1 MKLIKTLTLAVA
13 IVFAFSTLSTAQTKD
28 ARKSG
33 KKEIKK
39 KAVKEARKEAK
50 RFKKDGYH
58 VSPGALPM
66 EKQIETAWIRQYE
79 IEEESGFPLYIV
91 ASGNSVANTQSAA
104 KLQATE
110 LAKLELAG
118 SISTQVAALI
128 ESSVANQQFNA
139 EEAASVT
146 KTVAAAKNIIAQELG
161 RTLPLFEI
169 YRTLNNKNVEV
180 FVRMAYN
187 SEKAKDVARRAIT
200 KKLEEETDIAHDK
213 LEKLMKWDN

>member
-1 MKLIKTLTLAVA
+1 MKLIKTLTLALA
-13 IVFAFSTLSTAQTKD
+13 IVFAFSTLTIAQDKST
-28 ARKSG
+28 RKQG

-50 RFKKDGYH
+50 SFKKQGYH

-79 IEEESGFPLYIV
+79 IEEDSGYPLYIV

-110 LAKLELAG
+110 IAKLELAG

-128 ESSVANQQFNA
+128 ETSIANQQFNS

-146 KTVAAAKNIIAQELG
+146 KTVAAAKSIIAQDLG

-169 YRTLNNKNVEV
+169 YRTLKNKNVEV

-187 SEKAKDVARRAIT
+187 SEKAMEVAQKAIS

>member
-1 MKLIKTLTLAVA
+1 MKLIKALTLTLAL
-13 IVFAFSTLSTAQTKD
+13 VFAFSTLTIAQDKST
-28 ARKSG
+28 RKAG

-50 RFKKDGYH
+50 SFKKQGYH

-79 IEEESGFPLYIV
+79 YDEDGYPLYIV

-128 ESSVANQQFNA
+128 ESSIANQQFNA

-146 KTVAAAKNIIAQELG
+146 KTVAASKNIIAQELG

-169 YRTLNNKNVEV
+169 YRTLKNKNVEV

-187 SEKAKDVARRAIT
+187 SQKANDIARKAIT

>member
-1 MKLIKTLTLAVA
+1 MKTRTILLMLLALT
-13 IVFAFSTLSTAQTKD
+13 FTSTALLAQRDK
-28 ARKSG
+28 RESKG
-33 KKEIKK
+33 LKKEIKK

-50 RFKKDGYH
+50 KFKKDGYA
-58 VSPGALPM
+58 VAPGALPM
-66 EKQIETAWIRQYE
+66 EKQIETAWMRQYE
-79 IEEESGFPLYIV
+79 VDEDGYPLYIV
-91 ASGNSVANTQSAA
+91 ASGNSVANTTAAA

-128 ESSVANQQFNA
+128 ETNIANQQLNS

-146 KTVAAAKNIIAQELG
+146 KTVAAAKNIIAQDLG

-169 YRTLNNKNVEV
+169 YRTLKNKNVEV
-180 FVRMAYN
+180 NVRIAYN
-187 SEKAKDVARRAIT
+187 SKKAQEIARQAIK
-200 KKLEEETDIAHDK
+200 KKLEEETDIAQDK